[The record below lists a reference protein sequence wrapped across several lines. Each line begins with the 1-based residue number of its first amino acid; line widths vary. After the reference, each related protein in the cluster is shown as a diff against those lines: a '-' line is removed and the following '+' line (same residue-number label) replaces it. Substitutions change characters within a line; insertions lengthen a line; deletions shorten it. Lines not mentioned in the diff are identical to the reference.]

1 MDQLTLE
8 NKRVRLIPVTLDD
21 LDVLWGVSQKNPGLL
36 KYSPS
41 DISTKEKL
49 KAYLQEAIQNRNAYV
64 IYDKKSG
71 SEVGCT
77 SFGNI
82 SDQHRRAE
90 IGWTWIGRNHQGTGL
105 NGHVKLLM
113 LEYAFEEAGMQR
125 VEFKIDARNQQSRR
139 AVEKLG
145 AQYEGCLR
153 SHTVMLDGYR
163 RDTVYYSILATEWKT
178 CKIKLKENILKN
190 KILHS

>member
-1 MDQLTLE
+1 MDQPTLE
-8 NKRVRLIPVTLDD
+8 NERVRLIPVTLDD
-21 LDVLWGVSQKNPGLL
+21 LDGLWQVSQQNPGLL

-49 KAYLQEAIQNRNAYV
+49 RVYLQEAIQDRNAYV
-64 IYDKKSG
+64 IYDKNSG
-71 SEVGCT
+71 SVAGCT
-77 SFGNI
+77 SYGNI
-82 SDQHRRAE
+82 SDHHKRVE

-113 LEYAFEEAGMQR
+113 LKYAFEEAGMQR
-125 VEFKIDARNQQSRR
+125 IEFKIDARNQQSRR

-153 SHTVMLDGYR
+153 SHTLMLDGFR
-163 RDTVYYSILATEWKT
+163 RDTVYYSILASEWQS
-178 CKIKLKENILKN
+178 CKHIIKENMK
-190 KILHS
+190 